1 MLFNVPA
8 AMSSLGFPATV
19 TRPDLTGCLNGERDR
34 KPFVDFPKAI
44 NAHTNEED
52 NDFAVN
58 LRGQSISNHARHGH

>member
-1 MLFNVPA
+1 
-8 AMSSLGFPATV
+8 
-19 TRPDLTGCLNGERDR
+19 
-34 KPFVDFPKAI
+34 VDFPKAI